1 MAKQITTPARKRF
14 DRQLLLLSSQ
24 MQTVMDDKEA
34 VSFKL
39 YKSGARTPLFMLE
52 SLARIHRGIHNKK
65 MFGRLYETFKLPED
79 LLGAIDYYHVL
90 HLDFRKNKSV
100 SKAVMNYFA
109 EGQVNAIAA
118 MDKMLKK
125 EKWLKK
131 QKKFKKINSKL
142 EKADWMDH
150 PEERSSIAEFMIS
163 EIQDIKSKLLKGEL
177 SCNDIESGVHE
188 LRRKLRW
195 LSIYPASLNG
205 LIQLEKQKN
214 IPSNLKKYATEREVN
229 SPFNKFPAAPKGI
242 KPIKFTDSHF
252 YGLSWMIAELGRLKD
267 IGLSIHALTEA
278 LKHLG
283 LEEGENATRKAILL
297 SGHKKVTIPSL
308 LQEAD
313 KITHVFV
320 NKDHMLD
327 RLENDLARYL

>member
-1 MAKQITTPARKRF
+1 MAKQIIVPARKRF
-14 DRQLLLLSSQ
+14 DKQLLLLSSQ
-24 MQTVMDDKEA
+24 MRTMKDKGS
-34 VSFKL
+34 VSFDL
-39 YKSGARTPLFMLE
+39 YKAGARTPLFMLE
-52 SLARIHRGIHNKK
+52 SLARIHRGIHDKK
-65 MFGRLYETFKLPED
+65 IFGKLYETFKLPED

-90 HLDFRKNKSV
+90 HLDFGRKKNVPKPV
-100 SKAVMNYFA
+100 AAYFA
-109 EGQVNAIAA
+109 EGRENAVTA

-142 EKADWMDH
+142 EKAGWIGH
-150 PEERSSIAEFMIS
+150 PEERSAIAEFMIT
-163 EIQDIKSKLLKGEL
+163 EIQDIKDQLLKGVL

-205 LIQLEKQKN
+205 LIQLEKQKTV
-214 IPSNLKKYATEREVN
+214 PPNLKKYLTTREMN
-229 SPFNKFPAAPKGI
+229 SPFNKFPSPPKGI
-242 KPIKFTDSHF
+242 RPIKFTDSHF

-267 IGLSIHALTEA
+267 IGLSMHALTEA
-278 LKHLG
+278 LKHTG
-283 LEEGENATRKAILL
+283 LEEGEAAARKAALL
-297 SGHKKVTIPSL
+297 SGHKNITIQSL